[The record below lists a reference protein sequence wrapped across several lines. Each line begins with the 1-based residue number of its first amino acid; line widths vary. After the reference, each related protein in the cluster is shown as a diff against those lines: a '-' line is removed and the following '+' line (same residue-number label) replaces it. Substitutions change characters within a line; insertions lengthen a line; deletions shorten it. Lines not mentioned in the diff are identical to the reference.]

1 MIRNSYRLNKLIEDN
16 LSGLHKIYEYETNKS
31 EKILFD
37 RKTAIQFFKRF
48 IGNGMMEIDN

>member
-16 LSGLHKIYEYETNKS
+16 LSGLQKIYEYETNKS

-37 RKTAIQFFKRF
+37 RKTAI
-48 IGNGMMEIDN
+48 